1 MDSPMAIAL
10 MNKKAGDEAIVKTSA
25 GEFVW
30 LVTKIE
36 YQK

>member
-1 MDSPMAIAL
+1 MAQAL
-10 MNKKAGDEAIVKTSA
+10 MNKQAGDEAIVKTQA

-30 LVTKIE
+30 HVTKIE